1 MKEMENNNINLISD
15 DNNITIES
23 FYNGNNAIDYRIYLN
38 NNFYNYIND
47 LNHNKVNFND
57 FNSKKNELEDKINEC
72 DFKFNF
78 LYDSIEQELLEL
90 RNENKELRKLI
101 SHLNTRVNNLIAKEQ
116 VKKFYEKRT
125 K

>member
-1 MKEMENNNINLISD
+1 MKEMENNNINLISND
-15 DNNITIES
+15 DNITIES

-72 DFKFNF
+72 DFKVNF
-78 LYDSIEQELLEL
+78 WYDSLEQELLEL